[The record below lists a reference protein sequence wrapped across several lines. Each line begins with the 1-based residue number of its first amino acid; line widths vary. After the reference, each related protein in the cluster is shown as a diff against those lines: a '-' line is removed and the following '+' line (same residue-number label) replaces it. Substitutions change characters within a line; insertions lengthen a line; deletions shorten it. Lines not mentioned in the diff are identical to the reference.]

1 MKRIGS
7 SGILSLMAG
16 TVLLSGLL
24 SGCDKARTAIGLDKQ
39 APDEFAVVTRAPLSL
54 PPDFGLRPPEPG
66 SQRPQEKAVQT
77 QARKA
82 LLRNSGAPTVD
93 SIRSASASGRV
104 SRGEAAVLARA
115 GALNSDSSI
124 RRKVNQESTAIAD
137 ADESFLDKVFFW
149 QEVPKPGSIVDA
161 GKESRRIREA
171 RALGD
176 AVNKGEVPVIERKK
190 KGILEGIF

>member
-7 SGILSLMAG
+7 SGILCLAAG
-16 TVLLSGLL
+16 ALLL

-39 APDEFAVVTRAPLSL
+39 APDEFSVVTRAPLSL

-66 SQRPQEKAVQT
+66 SQRPQERTVQT
-77 QARKA
+77 QARKV
-82 LLRNSGAPTVD
+82 LLRNSRT
-93 SIRSASASGRV
+93 SAADAIKSAAAAGKV
-104 SRGEAAVLARA
+104 SRGEAAILSRA
-115 GALNSDSSI
+115 GALDSDSSI
-124 RRKVNQESTAIAD
+124 RRKVNRESTAFAE

-149 QEVPKPGSIVDA
+149 QEVPKPGSIVDP